1 MSPVASTLKLP
12 AVAGWWTR
20 RNPRERVLLAVL
32 ALSVAAY
39 ALVVGIAQPLLG
51 ARATALSTIAQHDAA
66 LARLAA
72 LPPAEVAPADAADRP
87 VTAVVTETAP
97 DYGLTIRRIEAE
109 GDGARLE
116 LADAGFPE
124 IVLWI
129 DELERAHGLRLV
141 AVEMDRQPEPGVV
154 SARLTFG
161 R

>member
-1 MSPVASTLKLP
+1 MIASALRLP
-12 AVAGWWTR
+12 AVAGWWR
-20 RNPRERVLLAVL
+20 RRSARERAMLAVL

-39 ALVVGIAQPLLG
+39 ALVVGVAQPLLG
-51 ARATALSTIAQHDAA
+51 ARATARSTIARHDAA

-72 LPPAEVAPADAADRP
+72 LPAAEVAPADAADRP

-129 DELERAHGLRLV
+129 DELERTHGLRLI
-141 AVEMDRQPEPGVV
+141 AVEMDRRPEPGVV